1 MRKYKLRKQH
11 FTEAKRLGVEIKP
24 STNKGK
30 KIDVLRPDD
39 KKVSIGAMG
48 YKDYLMYKDEDD
60 ELADVKRDAYHARH
74 DCKNKKKG
82 TAGYYACGILWGK

>member
-30 KIDVLRPDD
+30 KIDVLRPDG
-39 KKVSIGAMG
+39 KKFSIGAKG
-48 YKDYLMYKDEDD
+48 YKDYVTYQDEDG
-60 ELADVKRDAYHARH
+60 EIASVKRDAYHARH

-82 TAGYYACGILWGK
+82 TAGYYSCNILW